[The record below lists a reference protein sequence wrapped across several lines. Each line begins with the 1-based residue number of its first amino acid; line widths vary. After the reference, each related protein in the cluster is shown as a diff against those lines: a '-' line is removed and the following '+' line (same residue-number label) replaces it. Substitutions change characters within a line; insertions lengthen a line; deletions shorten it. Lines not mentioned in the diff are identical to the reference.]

1 MLKRAL
7 GLLLSVV
14 TAASAFAPAHAVH
27 EMTGRMMPDGAAAV
41 GIVSMRLDCVF
52 YEEGPECRGRWR
64 CKKMPHDGAPSSSVC
79 RQGSARAILDVAS
92 FNGDDPLSRAAG
104 MSLYLPD
111 GTYCRFTGTVPF
123 VFGTQVPA
131 VSGRYDCQGQA
142 GTAVEQGLFGFRS
155 RAIGQR
161 FYRFD

>member
-1 MLKRAL
+1 MIARAL
-7 GLLLSVV
+7 GLVLSVV

-27 EMTGRMMPDGAAAV
+27 AMTGRMMPDSAAV
-41 GIVSMRLDCVF
+41 GTVSMRLDCVF
-52 YEEGPECRGRWR
+52 YEEGPECSGQWR

-79 RQGSARAILDVAS
+79 RQGKARAILDVAS
-92 FNGDDPLSRAAG
+92 FNVDDPLSRAAD

-111 GTYCRFTGTVPF
+111 GTYCRFTGSVPF

-131 VSGRYDCQGQA
+131 VSGRYECHDQA
-142 GTAVEQGLFGFRS
+142 GTAVERGLFGFRS
-155 RAIGQR
+155 RSIGQR